1 MWITSYMETL
11 ALNTWTWERQTRS
24 VNDIIVT
31 IVVLVIIYFIFH
43 LIKQYNYIKSSSE
56 VMKTVMTQNTSRQ
69 ASGIGSILKQCT
81 IFRKC
86 CPKCDKNARKFN
98 LQSFLQEVFFRTKT
112 NLLTKV
118 FSKFHNV
125 QLSIQ
130 SAPVGQN
137 EWVQPSLLF
146 CPGPG
151 WPSGSL

>member
-1 MWITSYMETL
+1 METL
-11 ALNTWTWERQTRS
+11 APNTWTWQRQTRS
-24 VNDIIVT
+24 VHDIIVT
-31 IVVLVIIYFIFH
+31 IVVVVIIYFILH

-56 VMKTVMTQNTSRQ
+56 VMKTVMTQNISRQ

-98 LQSFLQEVFFRTKT
+98 LQSFFARSVLSDKNKLV
-112 NLLTKV
+112 NKV
-118 FSKFHNV
+118 FSKFNNV

-130 SAPVGQN
+130 SASVGQN